1 MRSLDYQSLRVE
13 NVNISSTNISNI
25 EDTGSIREN
34 DIVSSLT
41 ETEDNQDFCGVFSIK
56 RTHLIVFLCF
66 LAIFVAYM
74 VRICLS
80 QAILPMSEYFGWSEK
95 QQGLLFAAFYY
106 GYIVSQIPGGWL
118 SQTFGSKYV
127 IFAGILGSSL
137 LNSLV
142 PFISHSFNGFI
153 ALRISSGIVQGV
165 FWPSCLHLLSK
176 WIEPKKR
183 SLLVALVI
191 SGQHLG
197 TAATQGLYP
206 YLSDEYGWEMPFF
219 LIGFLGLIWSCLWL
233 KFVSSEPTS
242 SGQIQSMSCKVC
254 LPAPR
259 IENYSTINKDEHFNE
274 QESISIHIDS
284 EITNTDLFVYD
295 SEEESLIKTDA
306 ILMLNGS
313 TWACD
318 NNVYKSHE
326 SSQELQENRSKILWW
341 EIFIH
346 KSVWAYFT
354 LIFCYNW
361 SFYLLVSYLPKFLH
375 SILGYELSQ
384 AGKLALLAY
393 LGLYVTIIIGGR
405 TTGYFIGRGYS
416 ITNVRKIGVTI
427 GLLPTMIL
435 IFITYLLKHNPAATA
450 SLFIVAVALTGL
462 AHSAFAPYP
471 MDLAPR
477 APALITS
484 FGNIIGTIPG
494 IVSSLVA
501 GSILEQGRCGI
512 HESHNSCVEA
522 WHFLFRICIMIYLFG
537 WIFWLCCSKGKP
549 LHERKRYIHR
559 NIISA

>member
-1 MRSLDYQSLRVE
+1 MKSLDYQSLGTE
-13 NVNISSTNISNI
+13 NISISSTNISNM
-25 EDTGSIREN
+25 EDTRSIHEN
-34 DIVSSLT
+34 GIISPLNRT
-41 ETEDNQDFCGVFSIK
+41 EEAQDFCGLFSIK
-56 RTHLIVFLCF
+56 RIHLIVFLCF

-127 IFAGILGSSL
+127 IFTGILGSSL
-137 LNSLV
+137 LNSLI
-142 PFISHSFNGFI
+142 PFISHSFDGFI
-153 ALRISSGIVQGV
+153 ALRIFSGIVQGV
-165 FWPSCLHLLSK
+165 FWPSCMHLLSK
-176 WIEPKKR
+176 WIEPKNR
-183 SLLVALVI
+183 SLVVSLVI

-206 YLSDEYGWEMPFF
+206 YLAYEYGWEMPFF
-219 LIGFLGLIWSCLWL
+219 LIGFLGLIWGCLWL
-233 KFVSSEPTS
+233 KFVSSEPKS
-242 SGQIQSMSCKVC
+242 SEQIKSTSCKIF

-259 IENYSTINKDEHFNE
+259 IVNYSTINKDE
-274 QESISIHIDS
+274 QESISSQIDS
-284 EITNTDLFVYD
+284 GIGNRDLFVYD
-295 SEEESLIKTDA
+295 SEEECLINTDA

-318 NNVYKSHE
+318 NDVYE
-326 SSQELQENRSKILWW
+326 SREPNDERETNRSKILWW

-393 LGLYVTIIIGGR
+393 LGLYITIIIGGR

-427 GLLPTMIL
+427 GLFPTMIL

-477 APALITS
+477 SPALIAS

-501 GSILEQGRCGI
+501 GSILEQGGCGI
-512 HESHNSCVEA
+512 HESHSTCVEA

-537 WIFWLCCSKGKP
+537 WIFWLCCSKGRP